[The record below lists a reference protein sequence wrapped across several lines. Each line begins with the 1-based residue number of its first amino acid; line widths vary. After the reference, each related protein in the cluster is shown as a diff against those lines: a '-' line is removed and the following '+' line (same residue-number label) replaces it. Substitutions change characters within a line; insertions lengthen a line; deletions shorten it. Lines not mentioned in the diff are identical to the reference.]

1 MSAVFALHGI
11 FLRTQSHL
19 PRLNQCLLCRIAP
32 FKISLPQVSTMNAS
46 SDENNRYAYIVT
58 GVLVGLIV
66 IGVLFFSVRS
76 LMGRDKSHESA
87 GAPLVAGTAV
97 VTPALEPA
105 SAAAA
110 LALADPEV
118 AAAAVAPTAS
128 AADVAEVAEVA
139 SIAPKTAAAVVAA
152 EMASAAAH
160 GASESAQAANQAD
173 PMQLEKLYFS
183 VGSAQLPSDASEVLG
198 RISDKARN
206 LSGVSVVI
214 SGFHDASG
222 SAAKNAEL
230 AKQRALAVR
239 HALEANGVSPD
250 RLVMSKPE
258 MTKGKG
264 DAREARRVE
273 VRLR

>member
-110 LALADPEV
+110 LADPEV

-128 AADVAEVAEVA
+128 AADVAEVA

-152 EMASAAAH
+152 EMASAAAQ
-160 GASESAQAANQAD
+160 GASESAQAADQAN
-173 PMQLEKLYFS
+173 PMHIEKLYFS

>member
-1 MSAVFALHGI
+1 
-11 FLRTQSHL
+11 
-19 PRLNQCLLCRIAP
+19 
-32 FKISLPQVSTMNAS
+32 MNSS
-46 SDENNRYAYIVT
+46 SDDNRYAYIAT

-76 LMGRDKSHESA
+76 LTGHSKAH
-87 GAPLVAGTAV
+87 GAADGPLVT
-97 VTPALEPA
+97 
-105 SAAAA
+105 AAAA
-110 LALADPEV
+110 HS
-118 AAAAVAPTAS
+118 VAPLAS
-128 AADVAEVAEVA
+128 APAEVALLEPEAAASASAPAASVA
-139 SIAPKTAAAVVAA
+139 EEAVAAIAPKTAAVVAA
-152 EMASAAAH
+152 EMASAAAQ
-160 GASESAQAANQAD
+160 GASDAAQAAEQAN
-173 PMQLEKLYFS
+173 PMHVEKLYFN
-183 VGSAQLPSDASEVLG
+183 VGSAQLPADASEILG
-198 RISDKARN
+198 RISDQARN

-258 MTKGKG
+258 MTTGKG